1 MCLHWTWPEVT
12 THKPGAEVGDEWGL
26 LLGRPDPTHHAGSAG
41 THLHPRLPAEKVS
54 AAETHHPGRHS
65 LTQSPRGR
73 GVWPCPRAPLQTSWG
88 PSPLCSKTAL
98 EPPGPLEDARWG
110 GSGPFAETPDD
121 TPPVPILISTPRG
134 QLDLVTSEPLGLPST
149 PIQKCI
155 LLCSLARSGSGAA
168 LTSLGLACCQEAV
181 LRHG

>member
-1 MCLHWTWPEVT
+1 MAMPEGT
-12 THKPGAEVGDEWGL
+12 FTDQLGTKPPMFKD
-26 LLGRPDPTHHAGSAG
+26 SAG
-41 THLHPRLPAEKVS
+41 T
-54 AAETHHPGRHS
+54 
-65 LTQSPRGR
+65 
-73 GVWPCPRAPLQTSWG
+73 SW
-88 PSPLCSKTAL
+88 STRRCQV
-98 EPPGPLEDARWG
+98 G